1 MGPSASAPVQHPLPT
16 AAPDA
21 APVIRGTGG
30 SRKVRRAGSARGIR
44 EGIRTIYFYHDG
56 TGTIYLLTSY
66 AKTDREDL
74 TPADTRTLSR
84 MVAAIKKGKTG
95 P

>member
-1 MGPSASAPVQHPLPT
+1 M
-16 AAPDA
+16 
-21 APVIRGTGG
+21 
-30 SRKVRRAGSARGIR
+30 R
-44 EGIRTIYFYHDG
+44 EGIRTIYFYHAG
-56 TGTIYLLTSY
+56 AGTIYLLTAY

-84 MVAAIKKGKTG
+84 MVAAIRKGKTG